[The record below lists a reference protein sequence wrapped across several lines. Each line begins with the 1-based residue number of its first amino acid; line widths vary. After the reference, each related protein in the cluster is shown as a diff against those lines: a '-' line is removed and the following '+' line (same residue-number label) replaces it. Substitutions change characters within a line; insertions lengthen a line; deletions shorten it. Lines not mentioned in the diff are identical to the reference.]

1 MKTERCREYF
11 LIVRIDCQKPL
22 SVWLSKNRI
31 VEKKKKKKLTA
42 CSLHLDENLA
52 VLAFWYKSFSQ
63 YNGAVQFLDN

>member
-1 MKTERCREYF
+1 MKTERCRKYL
-11 LIVRIDCQKPL
+11 LIVRVDCQKPV

-31 VEKKKKKKLTA
+31 AEKKRKKLTA

-63 YNGAVQFLDN
+63 YNRAVQFLDN